1 MPMILQG
8 QVVPL
13 PNTNLPDGSNQN
25 LLQGKAGEGIFA
37 ELHGKYL
44 TQAYRGKLWNAS
56 LTTASAIPAAATNAT
71 PNFIVWN
78 PAGNTTAVVLARLNV
93 GFVAGT
99 GIAGQIGY
107 TYVPNAGTSI
117 ATGAAFSAF
126 TAGPA
131 IRSSIAGAAYTGNIL
146 FGTAATATGTAP
158 YVPVRWRWSSLSQG
172 APITSTAA
180 AYTLFEDF
188 DGSLILPP
196 NVAWYPDATVAIAE
210 TMMISL
216 VAYEIPWP

>member
-8 QVVPL
+8 QIVPL
-13 PNTNLPDGSNQN
+13 PSSNLPDGSNQN
-25 LLQGKAGEGIFA
+25 LLQGKSGEGIFA

-56 LTTASAIPAAATNAT
+56 ITTASAIPAAATNAT
-71 PNFIVWN
+71 PNFIIWN
-78 PAGNTTAVVLARLNV
+78 PAGNTSAVVPVRLNV
-93 GFVAGT
+93 GFAAGT

-107 TYVPNAGTSI
+107 TYVPNAGTGI
-117 ATGAAFSAF
+117 ATAAAFSTL

-131 IRSSIAGAAYTGNIL
+131 IRSSIAGAAYLGNVL
-146 FGTAATATGTAP
+146 FGTAATGTGTAP

-172 APITSTAA
+172 APITTTAS

-196 NVAWYPDATVAIAE
+196 NTAFYLDATAAIAE